1 METEKSFTLPF
12 ANWSLRKAND
22 IVPRPESQT
31 ASSVEANPTLKPENQ
46 GLQGKKIDA
55 PAQRVIQRIN
65 STYFGFFI
73 LMGITAFKRLLA
85 DHSYWRG
92 PSGLLSSAVQML
104 LLFRLTVN
112 NV

>member
-12 ANWSLRKAND
+12 ANWSLRKANG

-31 ASSVEANPTLKPENQ
+31 ANGVEANPTLKPEKQ

-65 STYFGFFI
+65 STYFVFFI
-73 LMGITAFKRLLA
+73 LMPTAQLQK
-85 DHSYWRG
+85 
-92 PSGLLSSAVQML
+92 
-104 LLFRLTVN
+104 N
-112 NV
+112 K